1 MPGDDL
7 AEILKEPGRILR
19 EGGLVAFPTET
30 VYGLGGDAENAAS
43 SRKIYAAKGRP
54 SDNPLIVHIADF
66 SQLEEIARSPVPEA
80 GILADAFWPGPLTMI
95 VRKNDRIPPE
105 TTGGLDTVAVRMPSH
120 PVARQLILSSGCMI
134 AAPSANRSGR
144 PSPTRAE
151 HVEDDLMGKID
162 AIIDGGP
169 VEIGLEST
177 IVDLS
182 EGLPTV
188 LRPGYISLEM
198 LEEVL
203 GKGRVRMDPGLMRE
217 DVGRRPKAPGM
228 RYKHYAPRGDLK
240 IVRGA
245 TEDVISTINRLT
257 EEALAAGR
265 KVGIIAASETRDR
278 YPRGRVEEIGARSD
292 EEAIAR
298 HLFGLLR
305 RFDDEGI
312 DLIYSEAFD
321 TPRMGT
327 AIMNRLI
334 KAAAHQV
341 IEARRQVTRV
351 IFVSG
356 RGVCRA
362 PLAAELLRR
371 QPLDGKPE
379 ILARGRRV
387 LFSEPINQKMEAVL
401 QGNGIEAPDFRSEG
415 LKDEEITD
423 TTLVFTMDAGQR
435 AEIIRSFPHA
445 GEDNT
450 YVLSYYV
457 GDELDIL
464 NPYGGNLQQYG
475 LCFELVHRIVEK
487 LAARLN
493 EMNA

>member
-1 MPGDDL
+1 METRQFRAMPGDDL
-7 AEILKEPGRILR
+7 KEILREPGEILR

-30 VYGLGGDAENAAS
+30 VYGLGGDAENAES

-66 SQLEEIARSPVPEA
+66 SQMETIAQELPPQARV
-80 GILADAFWPGPLTMI
+80 LADAFWPGPLTMI
-95 VRKNDRIPPE
+95 VRKNDRIPLE

-278 YPRGRVEEIGARSD
+278 YPR
-292 EEAIAR
+292 
-298 HLFGLLR
+298 
-305 RFDDEGI
+305 
-312 DLIYSEAFD
+312 
-321 TPRMGT
+321 
-327 AIMNRLI
+327 
-334 KAAAHQV
+334 
-341 IEARRQVTRV
+341 
-351 IFVSG
+351 
-356 RGVCRA
+356 
-362 PLAAELLRR
+362 
-371 QPLDGKPE
+371 
-379 ILARGRRV
+379 
-387 LFSEPINQKMEAVL
+387 
-401 QGNGIEAPDFRSEG
+401 
-415 LKDEEITD
+415 
-423 TTLVFTMDAGQR
+423 AGWKR
-435 AEIIRSFPHA
+435 
-445 GEDNT
+445 
-450 YVLSYYV
+450 
-457 GDELDIL
+457 
-464 NPYGGNLQQYG
+464 
-475 LCFELVHRIVEK
+475 
-487 LAARLN
+487 
-493 EMNA
+493 